1 MDVKA
6 NEDVPLGVQ
15 PPTPPRARRIVP
27 RLGPPGAGMERAWSF
42 VRTFRPYRAVLP
54 RPLAFLCP
62 AQKSAC
68 VGRWGVLSYATFSGG
83 LPKWPTG
90 ADCKSAGFAF
100 LRSNRRPT
108 TIFRPW
114 LRPRVFCFPHPV
126 SPRKHEGTQGT
137 GHFTVRPC
145 GPLYR
150 THPLRLCRFLGKA
163 SQQEIQERPYGATDE
178 TAIQSFNFGTSQTCR
193 GCRENFSLPG
203 CGAAPHIQLSY
214 LLICQSPLCPLWFFV
229 SFVVNPHWQSCV
241 REHVARLCA
250 PLSSL

>member
-6 NEDVPLGVQ
+6 NEDVPLGVHH
-15 PPTPPRARRIVP
+15 PPHPAH
-27 RLGPPGAGMERAWSF
+27 
-42 VRTFRPYRAVLP
+42 AVLS
-54 RPLAFLCP
+54 RALARQGLGWNERGRLCAHSDRIEP
-62 AQKSAC
+62 SSLDPWLFCA
-68 VGRWGVLSYATFSGG
+68 GRKKVLALGGGGVLSYVAFSGG

-114 LRPRVFCFPHPV
+114 LRPRAFCFPHPV

-163 SQQEIQERPYGATDE
+163 SQQEMQERPYGATDE

-241 REHVARLCA
+241 R
-250 PLSSL
+250 